1 MLIPQSMTEKLLE
14 ERLLQ
19 LGAAVRRKTELVAFE
34 QNQNEVQCVLLDA
47 GGARKTVGAK
57 YLVGCDG
64 AHSIVRHGLGLPF
77 PGNKDGLRWI
87 LADVELSGQKA
98 VMKVVVQQGIESD
111 LARKL
116 VKMIKETKIKVQA
129 AIQGEK
135 LRVSGKKRDDLQ
147 GIIAMLKEA
156 SLDIPLQYNNFR
168 D

>member
-1 MLIPQSMTEKLLE
+1 MPSFDIVSEVDMHEVRNGVDQSNREIGTRFDFKGVDARYELTDSSEILVSAEVDFQIRQMLDILKAKLVKRGIDVKALKE
-14 ERLLQ
+14 
-19 LGAAVRRKTELVAFE
+19 G
-34 QNQNEVQCVLLDA
+34 
-47 GGARKTVGAK
+47 
-57 YLVGCDG
+57 
-64 AHSIVRHGLGLPF
+64 
-77 PGNKDGLRWI
+77 
-87 LADVELSGQKA
+87 DVELSGQKA
-98 VMKVVVQQGIESD
+98 VMRVVVQQGIESD

-116 VKMIKETKIKVQA
+116 VKMIKQTKIKVQA

>member
-1 MLIPQSMTEKLLE
+1 MSAEVDFQIRQMLDILKAKLVKRGIDIKALKE
-14 ERLLQ
+14 
-19 LGAAVRRKTELVAFE
+19 G
-34 QNQNEVQCVLLDA
+34 
-47 GGARKTVGAK
+47 
-57 YLVGCDG
+57 
-64 AHSIVRHGLGLPF
+64 
-77 PGNKDGLRWI
+77 
-87 LADVELSGQKA
+87 DVELSGQKA